1 MPPVGPVPDNPAML
15 AITLQ
20 DLRFRARRFLIASVG
35 AALVFAMTLLLSGL
49 AAGFK
54 VEIDQTVR
62 AFGARS
68 WVVATGTSGRVV
80 ALSPFLA
87 VLEPRV
93 AAEPGAGRVGPVVIA
108 SEAAA
113 VNGSQRSA
121 NLIGFVPGEL
131 GAPPV
136 ASGRQVRAAG
146 EAVVDARLKVGVGG
160 HLAIGGHN
168 LRVVGTTHGLTLLG
182 GVPNVY
188 MMLADAQ
195 AVVFG
200 GRPLV
205 SAILTSNVP
214 SRVPAGTVVYTNQQ
228 IQRASLVQMAAGRSS
243 IENSRLLMW
252 LIAAVIV
259 AALVYVSALER
270 GRDFA
275 VLKALGASSAV
286 LFVGLAVQAALVSL
300 VAAALGALL
309 ASFMGGIFA
318 QPVDIPSSAF
328 VLLPVSALIIGL
340 LASLA
345 ALRRAVSVD
354 PAAAFAGP

>member
-1 MPPVGPVPDNPAML
+1 VL

-20 DLRFRARRFLIASVG
+20 DLRFRARRFLIASIG

-54 VEIDQTVR
+54 VEIDQTVH

-68 WVVATGTSGRVV
+68 WVVAAGASGRVV

-87 VLEPRV
+87 TVAPGV
-93 AAEPGAGRVGPVVIA
+93 AAEPGVGQVGPVVIA
-108 SEAAA
+108 SEAAL
-113 VNGSQRSA
+113 VRGGQRSA
-121 NLIGFVPGEL
+121 NLIGFVPGRL

-136 ASGRQVRAAG
+136 VSGRQARSAG
-146 EAVVDARLKVGVGG
+146 EAVVDARLKLGVGG
-160 HLAIGGHN
+160 HFVMSGHDF
-168 LRVVGTTHGLTLLG
+168 RVVGTTHGLTLLG

-188 MMLADAQ
+188 VMLADAQ
-195 AVVFG
+195 GVVFG
-200 GRPLV
+200 GRPLL
-205 SAILTSNVP
+205 SAVLTAGAP
-214 SRVPAGTVVYTNQQ
+214 RHVPAGTVVFTNQQ
-228 IQRASLVQMAAGRSS
+228 IQQATLVQMAAGRSS
-243 IENSRLLMW
+243 ISNSRLLMW

-275 VLKALGASSAV
+275 VLKALGASSTV
-286 LFVGLAVQAALVSL
+286 LFAGLAVQAALVSL
-300 VAAALGALL
+300 VAAALGAVL

-318 QPVDIPSSAF
+318 QPVDIPASAY
-328 VLLPVSALIIGL
+328 VLLPVSALVIGL